1 MTIETA
7 LTDQELKLFRDKYI
21 AFGYVM
27 KAKSLPTKE
36 EIANMALK
44 DWGQGDVF
52 KAVVNQLGLVAIEVD
67 GCIVYQKNPL
77 RELEKQESLERYK
90 CASSKPNFERNPDL
104 QHKSMDDLLREL
116 KLCHEVYG
124 VDGKHDSARIED
136 VLWML
141 CYRIASVMQEDHCDL
156 IAAVALAIAYQH
168 KVHPTA
174 GIDWKDEG
182 LKMCERV
189 LEISYGFS

>member
-1 MTIETA
+1 MTITTA

-27 KAKSLPTKE
+27 KAKSLPRKE
-36 EIANMALK
+36 EIANMALE

-52 KAVVNQLGLVAIEVD
+52 KAVVNQLGLVSKEVD

-77 RELEKQESLERYK
+77 KELEKPGSLEHYK
-90 CASSKPNFERNPDL
+90 CASSKPSFERNPDL
-104 QHKSMDDLLREL
+104 RNKSMDDLLREL

-124 VDGKHDSARIED
+124 VDGEHDPDRIED

-174 GIDWKDEG
+174 RLEWKDAG
-182 LKMCERV
+182 WKMCERV
-189 LEISYGFS
+189 LEIIYGFS